1 MLKKKFE
8 NENGVEISSRELLE
22 GNLKLHLNVQKSW
35 NLLT

>member
-22 GNLKLHLNVQKSW
+22 GNLKLQLNVQKS
-35 NLLT
+35 